1 MHQNLTAIYSES
13 DVAKRVLRYMSL
25 PVGLVDAFTDLVVG
39 QVAVLLGVLAL
50 LSGSVCGASDGVG
63 IGVHLFGI

>member
-13 DVAKRVLRYMSL
+13 DVAKRVLWYMSL

-50 LSGSVCGASDGVG
+50 LSGSV
-63 IGVHLFGI
+63 